1 MIIILCL
8 AGIADI
14 CQAQVR
20 SDSSCV
26 SGIPASSENPEIP
39 DFEKCFRILEKNRRT
54 YNRYNDSIFLI
65 KDHVAWS
72 NFFKHRALKN
82 AQLFTVNKKI
92 ISSMT
97 DYFKQDKK
105 LIPHEAYRNLCSGL
119 QKLYA
124 DGKIDPFLGNQ
135 LCDILLE
142 YYGSGRCPDSK
153 NYAGLVDVFK
163 GEFLY
168 EIFTLGKDSLVLHQS
183 YHYLKRSIRE
193 DRFRSPNYVES
204 CLVALDN
211 LTVTNWLYYKMQ
223 TVAEFRAL
231 VEERKILLRLPHTY
245 LIMRE
250 KDYQRQQEKVEHAEE
265 SLVRNVYLADTTIL
279 EKQHADSLMQII
291 VARNLADPHLSG
303 LSYSRTLVMQ
313 MMLGQITAKEAMNM
327 VRRKYNREVM
337 KNIYDKR
344 YDIKELQ
351 KVLMPFM
358 NYFYLNDVAD
368 VPYRKK
374 RAAVK
379 KMCEAIVTIYH
390 LRQDQQADNTYV
402 KYLNILAT
410 YPRAIKYLTE
420 KERIY
425 YLNELNVATQ
435 VTTYAHSL
443 HVAMIAQKL
452 MEGILAYQ
460 PELVK
465 GVLGE
470 RRNGKVFLDTKKC
483 MDFIFE
489 AAMYHDIGKNAIISV
504 VNNDF
509 RPLTDEEFA
518 IIKKHPALGAELLK
532 IAPSL
537 YEKFRDTTL
546 GHHKW
551 YNGKGGYP
559 KDFDNTKSPKRILID
574 IITLSDC
581 MQAATERIGRNY
593 KSGKNFD
600 RVMEE
605 FRRDAGTRYN
615 PDLVNFIDAHQDV
628 ARDLAALINDGW
640 VDIYFDIYSR
650 FMR

>member
-1 MIIILCL
+1 M
-8 AGIADI
+8 
-14 CQAQVR
+14 
-20 SDSSCV
+20 
-26 SGIPASSENPEIP
+26 
-39 DFEKCFRILEKNRRT
+39 
-54 YNRYNDSIFLI
+54 
-65 KDHVAWS
+65 
-72 NFFKHRALKN
+72 
-82 AQLFTVNKKI
+82 
-92 ISSMT
+92 
-97 DYFKQDKK
+97 
-105 LIPHEAYRNLCSGL
+105 CSGL

-231 VEERKILLRLPHTY
+231 VEEHKILLRLPHTY

-313 MMLGQITAKEAMNM
+313 MMLGQITAKEAMKM

-344 YDIKELQ
+344 YDSEELQ

-465 GVLGE
+465 DVLGE

-628 ARDLAALINDGW
+628 ARDLAALINEGW

>member
-1 MIIILCL
+1 M

-65 KDHVAWS
+65 KDHVAWI

-82 AQLFTVNKKI
+82 AQLFAVNKKI

-231 VEERKILLRLPHTY
+231 VEEHKILLRLPHTY

-303 LSYSRTLVMQ
+303 LSYSCTLVMQ
-313 MMLGQITAKEAMNM
+313 MMLGQITAKEAMKM

-344 YDIKELQ
+344 YDSEELQ

-465 GVLGE
+465 DVLGE

-615 PDLVNFIDAHQDV
+615 PDLVNFIDAHLDV
-628 ARDLAALINDGW
+628 ARDLAALINEGW

>member
-1 MIIILCL
+1 MCL

-20 SDSSCV
+20 PDNWENSVIPVSFDSS
-26 SGIPASSENPEIP
+26 EIP
-39 DFEKCFRILEKNRRT
+39 NFEKCFRLLEENRRT

-65 KDHVAWS
+65 KDHVAWI

-82 AQLFTVNKKI
+82 AQLFAVNKKI

-231 VEERKILLRLPHTY
+231 VEEHKILLRLPHTY

-291 VARNLADPHLSG
+291 VARNLADPLLSG

-313 MMLGQITAKEAMNM
+313 MMLGQITAKEAMKM

-344 YDIKELQ
+344 YDSEELQ

-470 RRNGKVFLDTKKC
+470 RRNGKVFWDTKKC

-574 IITLSDC
+574 IISLSDC

-628 ARDLAALINDGW
+628 ARDLAALINEGW

>member
-1 MIIILCL
+1 MCL

-20 SDSSCV
+20 PDNWENSVIPVSFDSS
-26 SGIPASSENPEIP
+26 EIP
-39 DFEKCFRILEKNRRT
+39 NFEKCFRLLEENRRT

-65 KDHVAWS
+65 KDHVAWI

-82 AQLFTVNKKI
+82 AQLFAVNKKI

-124 DGKIDPFLGNQ
+124 DEKIDPFLGNQ

-231 VEERKILLRLPHTY
+231 VEEHKILLRLPHTY

-313 MMLGQITAKEAMNM
+313 MMLGQITAKEAMKM

-344 YDIKELQ
+344 YDSEELQ

-470 RRNGKVFLDTKKC
+470 RRNGKVFWDTKKC

-628 ARDLAALINDGW
+628 ARDLAALINEGW

>member
-65 KDHVAWS
+65 KDYVAWI

-82 AQLFTVNKKI
+82 AQLFAVNKKI

-231 VEERKILLRLPHTY
+231 VEEHKILLRLPHTY

-344 YDIKELQ
+344 YDSKELQ

-435 VTTYAHSL
+435 VTTYAHSV

-465 GVLGE
+465 DVLGE

-628 ARDLAALINDGW
+628 ARDLAALINEGW

>member
-65 KDHVAWS
+65 KDHVAWVT
-72 NFFKHRALKN
+72 FFKHRALKN

-231 VEERKILLRLPHTY
+231 VEEHKILLRLPHTY

-313 MMLGQITAKEAMNM
+313 MMLGQITAKEAMKM

-344 YDIKELQ
+344 YDSEELQ

-379 KMCEAIVTIYH
+379 KMCEVIVTIYH

-559 KDFDNTKSPKRILID
+559 EDFDNTKSPKRILID

-600 RVMEE
+600 RVMDE

-628 ARDLAALINDGW
+628 ARDLAALINEGW

>member
-65 KDHVAWS
+65 KDHVAWI

-82 AQLFTVNKKI
+82 AQLFAVNKKI

-124 DGKIDPFLGNQ
+124 DGKIDSFLGNQ

-231 VEERKILLRLPHTY
+231 VEEHKILLRLPHTY

-344 YDIKELQ
+344 YDSKELQ

-435 VTTYAHSL
+435 VTTYAHSV

-465 GVLGE
+465 DVLGE

-628 ARDLAALINDGW
+628 ARDLAALINEGW

>member
-425 YLNELNVATQ
+425 YLKELNVATQ
-435 VTTYAHSL
+435 VTTYAHSV

-615 PDLVNFIDAHQDV
+615 PDLVNFIDSHQDV
-628 ARDLAALINDGW
+628 AHDLAALINEGW

>member
-1 MIIILCL
+1 M

-20 SDSSCV
+20 PDNWENSVIPVSFDSS
-26 SGIPASSENPEIP
+26 EIP
-39 DFEKCFRILEKNRRT
+39 NFEKCFRLLEENRHT

-65 KDHVAWS
+65 KDHVAWI

-82 AQLFTVNKKI
+82 AQLFAVNKKI

-204 CLVALDN
+204 CLMALDN

-231 VEERKILLRLPHTY
+231 VEEHKILLRLPHTY

-313 MMLGQITAKEAMNM
+313 MMLGQITAKEAMKM

-344 YDIKELQ
+344 YDSKELQ

-390 LRQDQQADNTYV
+390 LRQDQQADNMYV

-435 VTTYAHSL
+435 VTTYAHSV

-470 RRNGKVFLDTKKC
+470 RRNGKVLLNTKKC

-559 KDFDNTKSPKRILID
+559 EDFDNTKSPKRILID

-628 ARDLAALINDGW
+628 ARDLAALINEGW

>member
-1 MIIILCL
+1 M

-20 SDSSCV
+20 PDNWENSVIPVSFDSS
-26 SGIPASSENPEIP
+26 EIP
-39 DFEKCFRILEKNRRT
+39 NFEKCFRLLEENRRT

-65 KDHVAWS
+65 KDHVAWI

-82 AQLFTVNKKI
+82 AQLFAVNKKI

-183 YHYLKRSIRE
+183 YHYLMRSIRE

-231 VEERKILLRLPHTY
+231 VEEHKILLRLPHTY

-313 MMLGQITAKEAMNM
+313 MMLGQITAKEAMKM

-344 YDIKELQ
+344 YDSEELQ

-435 VTTYAHSL
+435 VTTYAHSV

-465 GVLGE
+465 DVLGE

-537 YEKFRDTTL
+537 YEKFRDITL

-628 ARDLAALINDGW
+628 ARDLAALINEGW

>member
-1 MIIILCL
+1 M
-8 AGIADI
+8 
-14 CQAQVR
+14 
-20 SDSSCV
+20 
-26 SGIPASSENPEIP
+26 
-39 DFEKCFRILEKNRRT
+39 
-54 YNRYNDSIFLI
+54 
-65 KDHVAWS
+65 
-72 NFFKHRALKN
+72 
-82 AQLFTVNKKI
+82 
-92 ISSMT
+92 
-97 DYFKQDKK
+97 
-105 LIPHEAYRNLCSGL
+105 
-119 QKLYA
+119 
-124 DGKIDPFLGNQ
+124 
-135 LCDILLE
+135 
-142 YYGSGRCPDSK
+142 
-153 NYAGLVDVFK
+153 
-163 GEFLY
+163 

-231 VEERKILLRLPHTY
+231 VEEHKILLRLPHTY

-344 YDIKELQ
+344 YDSKELQ

-435 VTTYAHSL
+435 VTTYAHSV

-465 GVLGE
+465 DVLGE

-628 ARDLAALINDGW
+628 ARDLAALINEGW
-640 VDIYFDIYSR
+640 VDIYFDIYSK

>member
-65 KDHVAWS
+65 KDHVAWI

-279 EKQHADSLMQII
+279 EKQHADSLMLII

-344 YDIKELQ
+344 YDSKELQ

-402 KYLNILAT
+402 KYLNILAA

-615 PDLVNFIDAHQDV
+615 PDLVNFIDSHQDV
-628 ARDLAALINDGW
+628 AHDLAALINEGW

>member
-1 MIIILCL
+1 M
-8 AGIADI
+8 ASIADI

-20 SDSSCV
+20 LDNWEKSVIPVSFDSS
-26 SGIPASSENPEIP
+26 EIP
-39 DFEKCFRILEKNRRT
+39 NFEKCFRLLEENRHT

-65 KDHVAWS
+65 KDHVAWI

-82 AQLFTVNKKI
+82 AQLFAVNKKI

-231 VEERKILLRLPHTY
+231 VEEHKILLRLPHTY

-279 EKQHADSLMQII
+279 EKQHADSLMQVI

-313 MMLGQITAKEAMNM
+313 MMLGQITAKKAMKM

-344 YDIKELQ
+344 YDSEELQ

-470 RRNGKVFLDTKKC
+470 RRNGKVFWDTKKC

-509 RPLTDEEFA
+509 RPLTDGEFA

-559 KDFDNTKSPKRILID
+559 EDFDNTKSPKRILID

-628 ARDLAALINDGW
+628 ARDLAALINEGW
-640 VDIYFDIYSR
+640 VDIYFDIYSK

>member
-26 SGIPASSENPEIP
+26 SGIPASSEDPEIP

-65 KDHVAWS
+65 KDHVAWI

-82 AQLFTVNKKI
+82 AQLFAVNKKI

-119 QKLYA
+119 QKLYP

-183 YHYLKRSIRE
+183 YHYLMRSIRE

-231 VEERKILLRLPHTY
+231 VEEHKILLRLPHTY

-279 EKQHADSLMQII
+279 EKQHADSLMRII

-313 MMLGQITAKEAMNM
+313 MMLGQITAKEAMKM

-344 YDIKELQ
+344 YDSEELQ

-435 VTTYAHSL
+435 VTTYAHSV

-470 RRNGKVFLDTKKC
+470 RRNGKVFWDTKKC

-628 ARDLAALINDGW
+628 ARDLAALINEGW

>member
-1 MIIILCL
+1 M

-65 KDHVAWS
+65 KDHVAWI

-82 AQLFTVNKKI
+82 AQLFAVNKKI

-105 LIPHEAYRNLCSGL
+105 QIPHEAYRNLCSGL

-124 DGKIDPFLGNQ
+124 DGKIDHFLGNQ

-231 VEERKILLRLPHTY
+231 VEEHKILLRLPHTY

-313 MMLGQITAKEAMNM
+313 MMLGQITAKEAMKM
-327 VRRKYNREVM
+327 VRRKYNKEVM

-344 YDIKELQ
+344 YDSEELQ

-465 GVLGE
+465 DVLGE

-628 ARDLAALINDGW
+628 ARHWAALINEGG
-640 VDIYFDIYSR
+640 VDTYYSTYSKFR
-650 FMR
+650 G

>member
-1 MIIILCL
+1 M

-65 KDHVAWS
+65 KDHVAWI

-82 AQLFTVNKKI
+82 AQLFAVNKKI

-231 VEERKILLRLPHTY
+231 VEEHKILLRLPHTY

-344 YDIKELQ
+344 YDSKELQ
-351 KVLMPFM
+351 KVLLPFM

-435 VTTYAHSL
+435 VTTYAHSV

-465 GVLGE
+465 GALGE

-605 FRRDAGTRYN
+605 FRRNAGTRYN
-615 PDLVNFIDAHQDV
+615 PDLVNFIDAHLDV
-628 ARDLAALINDGW
+628 ARDLAALINEGW

>member
-1 MIIILCL
+1 M

-20 SDSSCV
+20 LDNWENSVIPVSFDSS
-26 SGIPASSENPEIP
+26 EIP
-39 DFEKCFRILEKNRRT
+39 NFEKCFRLLEENRRT

-65 KDHVAWS
+65 KDHVAWI

-82 AQLFTVNKKI
+82 AQLFAVNKKI

-231 VEERKILLRLPHTY
+231 VEEHKILLRLPHTY

-291 VARNLADPHLSG
+291 EARNLADPHLSG

-313 MMLGQITAKEAMNM
+313 MMLGQITAKEAMKM

-344 YDIKELQ
+344 YDSEELQ

-470 RRNGKVFLDTKKC
+470 RRNGKVFWDTKKC

-574 IITLSDC
+574 IISLSDC

-615 PDLVNFIDAHQDV
+615 PDLVNFIDAHLDV
-628 ARDLAALINDGW
+628 ARDLAALINEGW

>member
-26 SGIPASSENPEIP
+26 SDIPASSENPEIP
-39 DFEKCFRILEKNRRT
+39 DFETCFRILEQNRRT

-65 KDHVAWS
+65 KDHVDWI

-82 AQLFTVNKKI
+82 AQLFAVNKKI

-142 YYGSGRCPDSK
+142 YYGSGRCTDEN

-168 EIFTLGKDSLVLHQS
+168 EIFTLGKDTLVLQQS
-183 YHYLKRSIRE
+183 YYYLKRSIRE

-231 VEERKILLRLPHTY
+231 VEEYKILLRLPHTY

-250 KDYQRQQEKVEHAEE
+250 KDYQRQQERVEHAEE

-279 EKQHADSLMQII
+279 EKQHADSLMQVI

-313 MMLGQITAKEAMNM
+313 MMLGQITAKEALK
-327 VRRKYNREVM
+327 RAK
-337 KNIYDKR
+337 KR
-344 YDIKELQ
+344 YNKEAMTKIHNKRFDSKELQ
-351 KVLMPFM
+351 QVLMPFM

-368 VPYRKK
+368 VSYPKK

-390 LRQDQQADNTYV
+390 HRLDQQADNLYV
-402 KYLNILAT
+402 KYL
-410 YPRAIKYLTE
+410 KE
-420 KERIY
+420 EERIY

-435 VTTYAHSL
+435 VTTYAHSA
-443 HVAMIAQKL
+443 HVALIAQKL
-452 MEGILAYQ
+452 MEGILTYQ
-460 PELVK
+460 PELLK

-470 RRNGKVFLDTKKC
+470 RIDGKIFYDTRKC
-483 MDFIFE
+483 MNFIFE

-504 VNNDF
+504 VNNDY
-509 RPLTDEEFA
+509 RPLTDEEFG

-559 KDFDNTKSPKRILID
+559 EDFDNTKSPKRILID

-593 KSGKNFD
+593 KNGKNFD

-615 PDLVNFIDAHQDV
+615 PDLVNFIDSHKDV
-628 ARDLAALINDGW
+628 ARDLAALTDEGW
-640 VDIYFDIYSR
+640 VDIYYSIYSK

>member
-1 MIIILCL
+1 M

-65 KDHVAWS
+65 KDHVAWI

-82 AQLFTVNKKI
+82 AQLFAVNKKI

-153 NYAGLVDVFK
+153 DYAGLVDVFK

-231 VEERKILLRLPHTY
+231 VEEHKILLRLPHTY

-313 MMLGQITAKEAMNM
+313 MMLGQITAKEAMKM

-344 YDIKELQ
+344 YDSEELQ

-435 VTTYAHSL
+435 VTTYAHSV

-465 GVLGE
+465 DVLGE

-489 AAMYHDIGKNAIISV
+489 AAMYHDVGKNAIISV

-532 IAPSL
+532 ITPSL

-628 ARDLAALINDGW
+628 ARDLAALINEGW

>member
-1 MIIILCL
+1 M
-8 AGIADI
+8 
-14 CQAQVR
+14 
-20 SDSSCV
+20 
-26 SGIPASSENPEIP
+26 
-39 DFEKCFRILEKNRRT
+39 
-54 YNRYNDSIFLI
+54 
-65 KDHVAWS
+65 
-72 NFFKHRALKN
+72 
-82 AQLFTVNKKI
+82 
-92 ISSMT
+92 
-97 DYFKQDKK
+97 
-105 LIPHEAYRNLCSGL
+105 CSGL

-231 VEERKILLRLPHTY
+231 VEEHKILLRLPHTY

-344 YDIKELQ
+344 YDSKELQ

-435 VTTYAHSL
+435 VTPYAHSV

-465 GVLGE
+465 DVLGE

-628 ARDLAALINDGW
+628 ARDLAALINEGW
-640 VDIYFDIYSR
+640 VDIYYSIYSK

>member
-65 KDHVAWS
+65 KDHVAWI

-82 AQLFTVNKKI
+82 AQLFAVNKKI

-231 VEERKILLRLPHTY
+231 VEEHKILLRLPHTY

-279 EKQHADSLMQII
+279 EKQHADSLMRII
-291 VARNLADPHLSG
+291 VVRNLAGPHLSG

-313 MMLGQITAKEAMNM
+313 MMLGQITAKEALKM

-344 YDIKELQ
+344 YDSEELQ

-465 GVLGE
+465 DVLGE

-559 KDFDNTKSPKRILID
+559 EDFDNTKSPKRILID

-615 PDLVNFIDAHQDV
+615 PDLVNFIDAHKDV
-628 ARDLAALINDGW
+628 ACDLAALINEGW

>member
-65 KDHVAWS
+65 KDHVAWI

-82 AQLFTVNKKI
+82 AQLFAVNKKI

-105 LIPHEAYRNLCSGL
+105 LIPHEAFRNLCSGL

-183 YHYLKRSIRE
+183 YHYLKRSIR
-193 DRFRSPNYVES
+193 DSRFRSPNYVES

-231 VEERKILLRLPHTY
+231 VEEHKILLRLPHTY

-313 MMLGQITAKEAMNM
+313 MMLGQITAKEAMKM

-337 KNIYDKR
+337 TNIYDKR
-344 YDIKELQ
+344 YDSEELQ

-425 YLNELNVATQ
+425 NLNELNVATQ
-435 VTTYAHSL
+435 VTTYAHSV

-465 GVLGE
+465 DVLGE

-509 RPLTDEEFA
+509 RPLTDEEFG

-559 KDFDNTKSPKRILID
+559 EDFDNTKSPKRIL
-574 IITLSDC
+574 
-581 MQAATERIGRNY
+581 
-593 KSGKNFD
+593 
-600 RVMEE
+600 
-605 FRRDAGTRYN
+605 
-615 PDLVNFIDAHQDV
+615 
-628 ARDLAALINDGW
+628 
-640 VDIYFDIYSR
+640 
-650 FMR
+650 

>member
-1 MIIILCL
+1 M

-65 KDHVAWS
+65 KDHVAWI

-82 AQLFTVNKKI
+82 AQLFAVNKKI

-231 VEERKILLRLPHTY
+231 VEEHKILLRLPHTY

-344 YDIKELQ
+344 YDSEELQ

-465 GVLGE
+465 DVLGE

-615 PDLVNFIDAHQDV
+615 PDLVNFIDAHLDV
-628 ARDLAALINDGW
+628 ARDLAALINEGW

>member
-1 MIIILCL
+1 
-8 AGIADI
+8 
-14 CQAQVR
+14 
-20 SDSSCV
+20 
-26 SGIPASSENPEIP
+26 
-39 DFEKCFRILEKNRRT
+39 
-54 YNRYNDSIFLI
+54 
-65 KDHVAWS
+65 
-72 NFFKHRALKN
+72 
-82 AQLFTVNKKI
+82 
-92 ISSMT
+92 MT

-231 VEERKILLRLPHTY
+231 VEEHKILLRLPHTY

-313 MMLGQITAKEAMNM
+313 MMLGQITAKEAMKM

-344 YDIKELQ
+344 YDSEELQ

-410 YPRAIKYLTE
+410 YSRAIKYLTE

-465 GVLGE
+465 DVLGE

-504 VNNDF
+504 MNNDF

-628 ARDLAALINDGW
+628 ARDLAALINEGW

>member
-26 SGIPASSENPEIP
+26 SDIPASSENPEIP

-65 KDHVAWS
+65 KDHVAWV

-82 AQLFTVNKKI
+82 AQLFAVNKKI

-168 EIFTLGKDSLVLHQS
+168 EIFTLGKDTLVLQQS
-183 YHYLKRSIRE
+183 YYYLKRSIRE

-231 VEERKILLRLPHTY
+231 VDEYKILLRLPHTY

-250 KDYQRQQEKVEHAEE
+250 KDYQRQQERVEHAEE

-279 EKQHADSLMQII
+279 EKQHADSLMQVI
-291 VARNLADPHLSG
+291 VARNLSNPHLSG

-313 MMLGQITAKEAMNM
+313 MMLGQITAKEAMKM

-344 YDIKELQ
+344 YDSEELQ

-465 GVLGE
+465 DVLGE

-628 ARDLAALINDGW
+628 ARDLAALINEGW

>member
-1 MIIILCL
+1 M
-8 AGIADI
+8 ASIADI

-20 SDSSCV
+20 PDNWENSVIPVSFDSS
-26 SGIPASSENPEIP
+26 EIP
-39 DFEKCFRILEKNRRT
+39 NFEKCFRLLEENRRT

-65 KDHVAWS
+65 KDHVAWI

-82 AQLFTVNKKI
+82 AQLFAVNKKI

-204 CLVALDN
+204 CLMALDN

-223 TVAEFRAL
+223 TVAEFRTL
-231 VEERKILLRLPHTY
+231 VEEHKILLRLPHTY

-313 MMLGQITAKEAMNM
+313 MMLGQITAKEAMKM

-344 YDIKELQ
+344 YDSKELQ

-435 VTTYAHSL
+435 VTTYAHSV

-465 GVLGE
+465 DVLGE

-559 KDFDNTKSPKRILID
+559 EDFDNTKSPKRILID

-628 ARDLAALINDGW
+628 ARDLAALINEGW
-640 VDIYFDIYSR
+640 VDIYFDIYS
-650 FMR
+650 

>member
-1 MIIILCL
+1 M
-8 AGIADI
+8 ASIADI

-20 SDSSCV
+20 LDNWENSVIPVSFDSS
-26 SGIPASSENPEIP
+26 EIP
-39 DFEKCFRILEKNRRT
+39 NFEKCFRLLEENRHT

-65 KDHVAWS
+65 KDHVAWI

-82 AQLFTVNKKI
+82 AQLFAVNKKI

-231 VEERKILLRLPHTY
+231 VEEHKILLRLPHTY

-279 EKQHADSLMQII
+279 EKQHADSLMQVI

-313 MMLGQITAKEAMNM
+313 MMLGQITAKKAMKM

-344 YDIKELQ
+344 YDSEELQ

-470 RRNGKVFLDTKKC
+470 RRNGKVFWDTKKC

-509 RPLTDEEFA
+509 RPLTDGEFA

-551 YNGKGGYP
+551 YNGKGGYSE
-559 KDFDNTKSPKRILID
+559 DFDNTKSPKRILID

-615 PDLVNFIDAHQDV
+615 PDLVNFIDAHLDV
-628 ARDLAALINDGW
+628 ARDLAALINEGW

>member
-65 KDHVAWS
+65 KDHVAWI

-231 VEERKILLRLPHTY
+231 VEEHKNLLRLPHTY

-250 KDYQRQQEKVEHAEE
+250 KDYQRQQERVEHAEE

-279 EKQHADSLMQII
+279 EKQHADSLMQVI
-291 VARNLADPHLSG
+291 VARNLSNPHLSE

-313 MMLGQITAKEAMNM
+313 MMLGQITAEEALKRVKKRYNKEAMT
-327 VRRKYNREVM
+327 KIYN
-337 KNIYDKR
+337 KR
-344 YDIKELQ
+344 FDSKELQ
-351 KVLMPFM
+351 QVLMPFM

-368 VPYRKK
+368 VSYRKK

-390 LRQDQQADNTYV
+390 HRLDQQADNLYV

-410 YPRAIKYLTE
+410 YPRAIKYLKE
-420 KERIY
+420 EERIY

-435 VTTYAHSL
+435 VTTYAHSA
-443 HVAMIAQKL
+443 HVALIAKKL
-452 MEGILAYQ
+452 MEGILTYQ
-460 PELVK
+460 P
-465 GVLGE
+465 
-470 RRNGKVFLDTKKC
+470 
-483 MDFIFE
+483 
-489 AAMYHDIGKNAIISV
+489 
-504 VNNDF
+504 
-509 RPLTDEEFA
+509 
-518 IIKKHPALGAELLK
+518 ELLK

-559 KDFDNTKSPKRILID
+559 EDFDNTKSPKRILID

-593 KSGKNFD
+593 KNGKNFD

-615 PDLVNFIDAHQDV
+615 PDLVNFIDSHKDV
-628 ARDLAALINDGW
+628 ARDLAALINEGW
-640 VDIYFDIYSR
+640 VDIYYSIYSK

>member
-1 MIIILCL
+1 M

-65 KDHVAWS
+65 KDHVAWI

-82 AQLFTVNKKI
+82 AQLFAVNKKI

-223 TVAEFRAL
+223 TVAELRAL
-231 VEERKILLRLPHTY
+231 VEEHKILLRLPHTY

-313 MMLGQITAKEAMNM
+313 MMLGQITAKKAMKM

-344 YDIKELQ
+344 YDSEELQ

-465 GVLGE
+465 DVLGE

-593 KSGKNFD
+593 
-600 RVMEE
+600 
-605 FRRDAGTRYN
+605 
-615 PDLVNFIDAHQDV
+615 
-628 ARDLAALINDGW
+628 
-640 VDIYFDIYSR
+640 
-650 FMR
+650 

>member
-65 KDHVAWS
+65 KDHVAWI

-279 EKQHADSLMQII
+279 EKQHADSLMLII

-402 KYLNILAT
+402 KYLNILAA

-628 ARDLAALINDGW
+628 ARDLAALINEGW

>member
-1 MIIILCL
+1 
-8 AGIADI
+8 
-14 CQAQVR
+14 
-20 SDSSCV
+20 
-26 SGIPASSENPEIP
+26 
-39 DFEKCFRILEKNRRT
+39 
-54 YNRYNDSIFLI
+54 
-65 KDHVAWS
+65 
-72 NFFKHRALKN
+72 
-82 AQLFTVNKKI
+82 
-92 ISSMT
+92 MT

-183 YHYLKRSIRE
+183 YHYLMRSIRE

-231 VEERKILLRLPHTY
+231 VEEHKILLRLPHTY

-265 SLVRNVYLADTTIL
+265 SLGRNVYLADTTIL
-279 EKQHADSLMQII
+279 EKQHADSLMRII
-291 VARNLADPHLSG
+291 VAWNLADPHLSG

-313 MMLGQITAKEAMNM
+313 MMLGQITAKEAMKM

-344 YDIKELQ
+344 YDSEELQ

-435 VTTYAHSL
+435 VTTYAHSV

-628 ARDLAALINDGW
+628 ARDLAALINEGW
-640 VDIYFDIYSR
+640 VDIYFDIYSK

>member
-1 MIIILCL
+1 M

-20 SDSSCV
+20 PDNWENSVIPVSFDSS
-26 SGIPASSENPEIP
+26 EIP
-39 DFEKCFRILEKNRRT
+39 NFEKCFRLLEENRRT

-65 KDHVAWS
+65 KDHVAWI

-82 AQLFTVNKKI
+82 AQLFAVNKKI

-124 DGKIDPFLGNQ
+124 DEKIDPFLGNQ

-231 VEERKILLRLPHTY
+231 VEEHKILLRLPHTY

-313 MMLGQITAKEAMNM
+313 MMLGQITAKEAMKM

-344 YDIKELQ
+344 YDSEELQ

-470 RRNGKVFLDTKKC
+470 RRNGKVFWDTKKC

-628 ARDLAALINDGW
+628 ARDLAALINEGW

>member
-1 MIIILCL
+1 M

-20 SDSSCV
+20 PDNWENSVIPVSFDSS
-26 SGIPASSENPEIP
+26 EIP
-39 DFEKCFRILEKNRRT
+39 NFEKCFRLLEENRRT

-65 KDHVAWS
+65 KDHVAWI

-82 AQLFTVNKKI
+82 AQLFAVNKKI

-231 VEERKILLRLPHTY
+231 VEEHKILLRLPHTY

-313 MMLGQITAKEAMNM
+313 MMLGQITAKKAMKM

-344 YDIKELQ
+344 YDSEELQ

-600 RVMEE
+600 WVMEE

-628 ARDLAALINDGW
+628 ARDLAALINEGW

>member
-1 MIIILCL
+1 M

-65 KDHVAWS
+65 KDHVAWI

-82 AQLFTVNKKI
+82 AQLFAVNKKI

-223 TVAEFRAL
+223 TVAEFRVL
-231 VEERKILLRLPHTY
+231 VEEHKNLLRLPHTY

-313 MMLGQITAKEAMNM
+313 MMLGQIMAKEAMKM

-344 YDIKELQ
+344 YDSEELQ

-465 GVLGE
+465 DVLGE

-628 ARDLAALINDGW
+628 ARDLAALINEGW

>member
-65 KDHVAWS
+65 KDHVAWI

-82 AQLFTVNKKI
+82 AQLFAVNKKI

-105 LIPHEAYRNLCSGL
+105 QIPHEAYRNLCSGL

-231 VEERKILLRLPHTY
+231 VEEHKILLRLPHTY

-279 EKQHADSLMQII
+279 EKQHADSLMRII
-291 VARNLADPHLSG
+291 VVRNLADPHLSG

-313 MMLGQITAKEAMNM
+313 MMLGQITAKEALKM

-344 YDIKELQ
+344 YDSEELQ

-489 AAMYHDIGKNAIISV
+489 AAMYHDIGKNVIISV

-628 ARDLAALINDGW
+628 ARDLAALINEGW

>member
-65 KDHVAWS
+65 KDHVAWI

-82 AQLFTVNKKI
+82 AQLFAVNKKI

-105 LIPHEAYRNLCSGL
+105 LIHHEAYRNLCSGL

-231 VEERKILLRLPHTY
+231 VEEHKILLRLPHTY

-344 YDIKELQ
+344 YDSKELQ
-351 KVLMPFM
+351 KVLLPFM

-435 VTTYAHSL
+435 VTTYAHSV

-465 GVLGE
+465 GALGE

-615 PDLVNFIDAHQDV
+615 PDLVNFIDSHQDV
-628 ARDLAALINDGW
+628 ARDLAALINEGW

>member
-279 EKQHADSLMQII
+279 EKQHADSLMLII

>member
-1 MIIILCL
+1 M

-65 KDHVAWS
+65 KDHVAWI

-82 AQLFTVNKKI
+82 AQLFAVNKKI

-231 VEERKILLRLPHTY
+231 VEEHKILLRLPHTY

-313 MMLGQITAKEAMNM
+313 MMLGQITAKKAMKM

-344 YDIKELQ
+344 YDSEELQ

-465 GVLGE
+465 DVLGE

-574 IITLSDC
+574 IISLSDC

-628 ARDLAALINDGW
+628 ARDLAALINEGW

>member
-1 MIIILCL
+1 M

-20 SDSSCV
+20 PDNWENSVIPVSFDSS
-26 SGIPASSENPEIP
+26 EIP
-39 DFEKCFRILEKNRRT
+39 NFEKCFRLLEENRRT

-65 KDHVAWS
+65 KDHVAWI

-82 AQLFTVNKKI
+82 AQLFAVNKKI

-153 NYAGLVDVFK
+153 NYTGLVDVFK

-231 VEERKILLRLPHTY
+231 VEEHKILLRLPHTY

-313 MMLGQITAKEAMNM
+313 MMLGQIMAKEAMKM

-344 YDIKELQ
+344 YDSEELQ

-465 GVLGE
+465 DVLGE

-628 ARDLAALINDGW
+628 ARDLAALINEGW

>member
-1 MIIILCL
+1 M

-65 KDHVAWS
+65 KDHVAWI

-82 AQLFTVNKKI
+82 AQLFAVNKKI

-231 VEERKILLRLPHTY
+231 VEEHKILLRLPHTY

-313 MMLGQITAKEAMNM
+313 MMLGQITAKKAMKM

-344 YDIKELQ
+344 YDSEELQ

-465 GVLGE
+465 DVLGE

-593 KSGKNFD
+593 
-600 RVMEE
+600 
-605 FRRDAGTRYN
+605 
-615 PDLVNFIDAHQDV
+615 
-628 ARDLAALINDGW
+628 
-640 VDIYFDIYSR
+640 
-650 FMR
+650 